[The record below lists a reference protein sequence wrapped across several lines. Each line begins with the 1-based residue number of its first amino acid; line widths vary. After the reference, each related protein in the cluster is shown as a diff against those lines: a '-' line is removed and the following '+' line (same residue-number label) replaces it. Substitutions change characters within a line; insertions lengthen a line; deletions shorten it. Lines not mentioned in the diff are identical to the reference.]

1 MKRLPCVLLILCC
14 VCSAPQGQAESLS
27 SRRFSSLDCFGSVAT
42 LVLYDDF
49 SAPENLDRAASA
61 WQDILGRFD
70 EIERSISLD
79 IADSDAVRF
88 AAATPGEIIQVS
100 EHFFLLTEMALDLYA
115 ETEGMYNP
123 GVGLLV
129 DLWGFSPRFL
139 EDNTK
144 TTQLY
149 DRPWLE
155 GHPLLMPNEEYI
167 IGFTQLAAA
176 FPNVICTRTD
186 EGFFVT
192 KPADAY
198 VVIDGTVY
206 TLMLDFGGSGKG
218 YACDHAISILEAYG
232 FEYGYISAGSSS
244 MRFLSKPTQDGNW
257 SVGIRN
263 PFITDET
270 DHVCALLLQNT
281 SMSTSGTYI
290 NRYTLNGSIYHHIM
304 NPATGYPSKGEL
316 VSATIIGESA
326 ARCDALTTALI
337 AMDAERAQRFAS
349 ENALRCLLV
358 FQSED
363 SYSIF
368 TTMDDSMFQFR

>member
-1 MKRLPCVLLILCC
+1 MKRLLCLLLILCC
-14 VCSAPQGQAESLS
+14 VCSVPQGQAENLS

-49 SAPENLDRAASA
+49 STPESLDRATSA
-61 WQDILGRFD
+61 WQEILGRFD

-79 IADSDAVRF
+79 MADSDAVRF
-88 AAATPGEIIQVS
+88 AAAKPGETIQVS
-100 EHFFLLTEMALDLYA
+100 EHFFLLTEMALDLHA

-144 TTQLY
+144 TVLPY

-155 GHPLLMPNEEYI
+155 GHPLLMPGEEYI
-167 IGFTQLAAA
+167 AAFTQLAAA
-176 FPNVICTRTD
+176 FPNVICTETD
-186 EGFFVT
+186 TGFFVT
-192 KPADAY
+192 KPDEAY
-198 VVIDGTVY
+198 VIVGDETY
-206 TLMLDFGGSGKG
+206 TLMLDFGGIGKG
-218 YACDHAISILEAYG
+218 YACDQAISILEAYG
-232 FEYGYISAGSSS
+232 YEYGYISAGGSS

-263 PFITDET
+263 PFTTDAA

-281 SMSTSGTYI
+281 SMSTSGTYV
-290 NRYTLNGSIYHHIM
+290 NRYTLNGNTYHHIID
-304 NPATGYPSKGEL
+304 PETGYPSKGKL

-349 ENALRCLLV
+349 ENGHLCLLV
-358 FQSED
+358 FQSGN
-363 SYSIF
+363 SYSTF
-368 TTMDDSMFQFR
+368 TTMDNTMFQPR